1 MITQEILKQS
11 LFYDPETGLFTRIG
25 NSRLNACGLV
35 GTVQNKG
42 YRAISVRSKLYRA
55 HRLAWLYVYGE
66 FPTDQ
71 IDHINGNRDDNRIAN
86 LRVVNSHQNACNK
99 RSPAGSNPHIGVT
112 KKKRR
117 NQFRWCARIMVN
129 KKAKHLGYFNT
140 VEEAKNAYI
149 LAKAQLHGIQL

>member
-1 MITQEILKQS
+1 MLTQEILKQHLS
-11 LFYDPETGLFTRIG
+11 YNPETGLFARK
-25 NSRLNACGLV
+25 NHFRLNSDGSV
-35 GTVQNKG
+35 GTVQKKG
-42 YRAISVRSKLYRA
+42 YRAIMVLHRLYRA

-66 FPTDQ
+66 FPNDQ

-86 LRVVNSHQNACNK
+86 LRVVNAHQNACNK
-99 RSPAGSNPHIGVT
+99 RSPAGLNPHIGVT
-112 KKKRR
+112 KKKRK